1 MIQKGCDGKVMVG
14 GKAVGLVDS
23 WNATIDVTAADIT
36 ALGEQWENSE
46 AVKKA
51 WSGSISATLDN
62 QKHKAL
68 IDNIL
73 GLSAKLD
80 VELFAGKEVSLSG
93 SIMLTSASVNA
104 VQGDKTS
111 ISINF
116 KGCGAVS
123 TTGFEEAGA

>member
-14 GKAVGLVDS
+14 GKAIGLVDS

-73 GLSAKLD
+73 GLNAKLD

>member
-93 SIMLTSASVNA
+93 SIMLTSASINA

-111 ISINF
+111 ISFIF

>member
-73 GLSAKLD
+73 GLGAKLD

-93 SIMLTSASVNA
+93 SIMLTSASINA

-111 ISINF
+111 ISFNF
-116 KGCGAVS
+116 KGWGAVS
-123 TTGFEEAGA
+123 TTGFEEGA

>member
-51 WSGSISATLDN
+51 WSGSITATLDN

-73 GLSAKLD
+73 GLNAKLD

>member
-14 GKAVGLVDS
+14 GKEVGLVDS
-23 WNATIDVTAADIT
+23 WSATVDVTAADIT
-36 ALGEQWENSE
+36 ALGEMWENSE

-62 QKHKAL
+62 QKHKDL

-93 SIMLTSASVNA
+93 AIMLTGASINA

-111 ISINF
+111 ISFNF

-123 TTGFEEAGA
+123 TTGFEGAGA

>member
-93 SIMLTSASVNA
+93 SIMLTSASINA

-111 ISINF
+111 ISFNF
-116 KGCGAVS
+116 EGCGAVS

>member
-73 GLSAKLD
+73 GLNAKLD

>member
-14 GKAVGLVDS
+14 RKAVGLVDS

-73 GLSAKLD
+73 GLNAKLD

>member
-1 MIQKGCDGKVMVG
+1 MIQKGCDGKVMLG

-73 GLSAKLD
+73 GLNAKLD

>member
-73 GLSAKLD
+73 GLNAKLD

-93 SIMLTSASVNA
+93 SIMLTSASINA

>member
-36 ALGEQWENSE
+36 ALGEMWENSE

-62 QKHKAL
+62 QKHKDL

-93 SIMLTSASVNA
+93 NIMLTSASINA

-111 ISINF
+111 ISFNF

-123 TTGFEEAGA
+123 ATGFEGAGA

>member
-51 WSGSISATLDN
+51 WS
-62 QKHKAL
+62 
-68 IDNIL
+68 
-73 GLSAKLD
+73 
-80 VELFAGKEVSLSG
+80 
-93 SIMLTSASVNA
+93 
-104 VQGDKTS
+104 
-111 ISINF
+111 
-116 KGCGAVS
+116 
-123 TTGFEEAGA
+123 

>member
-93 SIMLTSASVNA
+93 SIMLTSASINA

-111 ISINF
+111 ISFNF

-123 TTGFEEAGA
+123 ATGFEEAGA

>member
-14 GKAVGLVDS
+14 GTAVGLVDS
-23 WNATIDVTAADIT
+23 WSANVDVTAADIT
-36 ALGEQWENSE
+36 ALGEIWENSE

-51 WSGSISATLDN
+51 WNGSISATLDN

-93 SIMLTSASVNA
+93 AIMLTGASINA

-111 ISINF
+111 ISFNF
-116 KGCGAVS
+116 KGC
-123 TTGFEEAGA
+123 EAGA

>member
-23 WNATIDVTAADIT
+23 WSANVDVTAADIT
-36 ALGEQWENSE
+36 ALGEMWENSE

-68 IDNIL
+68 IDDIL

-80 VELFAGKEVSLSG
+80 VELFA
-93 SIMLTSASVNA
+93 
-104 VQGDKTS
+104 
-111 ISINF
+111 
-116 KGCGAVS
+116 
-123 TTGFEEAGA
+123 

>member
-14 GKAVGLVDS
+14 EKTVGLVDS

-62 QKHKAL
+62 QQHKAL

-73 GLSAKLD
+73 GLNTKLN

-93 SIMLTSASVNA
+93 AIMLTSASINA

-111 ISINF
+111 ISFNF

-123 TTGFEEAGA
+123 ITGFEGAGA

>member
-14 GKAVGLVDS
+14 EKTVGLVDS
-23 WNATIDVTAADIT
+23 WSTTVDVTSADIT
-36 ALGEQWENSE
+36 ALGEMWENSE

-51 WSGSISATLDN
+51 WSGSITATLDN

-73 GLSAKLD
+73 GLSAKLN
-80 VELFAGKEVSLSG
+80 VELYAGKEVSFSG
-93 SIMLTSASVNA
+93 AIMLTGASINA

-111 ISINF
+111 ISFNF

-123 TTGFEEAGA
+123 ATGFEEAEA